1 MQLLQRFYDVSFGQI
16 KIDGNALEF
25 TDLNMFRKSLTVV
38 TQEPKLFNMSVRDN
52 ITYGLEKPPSDV
64 CGEQG
69 SMY

>member
-1 MQLLQRFYDVSFGQI
+1 MQLLQRFYDVTFGQI
-16 KIDGNALEF
+16 KIDGTALESLEL
-25 TDLNMFRKSLTVV
+25 DVFRKSLTVV

-64 CGEQG
+64 CDEQG

>member
-1 MQLLQRFYDVSFGQI
+1 VQLLQRFYDVTFGQI
-16 KIDGNALEF
+16 KIDGTALESLEL
-25 TDLNMFRKSLTVV
+25 DVFRKSLTVV

-64 CGEQG
+64 CDEQG